1 MILYISEKKVIKEQS
16 YELSINK
23 VDQPHPGSVRQQ
35 KDFLLGVKNQI
46 SL

>member
-1 MILYISEKKVIKEQS
+1 MILDISEEKVIKEQS

-23 VDQPHPGSVRQQ
+23 VDQPHPGSVWQQ
-35 KDFLLGVKNQI
+35 DFLLCVKNQI